1 MSRLALA
8 IEMSQRHGSIALG
21 DERGVQQVRAFAT
34 GGSNDEDPLM
44 PAIDEVVRAAGLTPQ
59 DLSAIIVSIGPG
71 GFTGLR
77 VAVTT
82 AKLLAEC
89 LAIPLVGVPSAL
101 VAAAASSNA
110 GPRIVA
116 LASKRDSSWFSVVDG
131 NGAGVRLRGTPR
143 AVDATSAVEL
153 FSDVR
158 TLLADEY
165 VPEPIIDA
173 ARRAGV
179 LLETPRFQ
187 ADACLSVGRAMLGR
201 NELADS
207 AQLTPIYPREP
218 EAVTLWRERHG

>member
-1 MSRLALA
+1 MSRIALA
-8 IEMSQRHGSIALG
+8 IEMSQRHGSIAVG
-21 DERGVQQVRAFAT
+21 DNRGVQQSRAFASA
-34 GGSNDEDPLM
+34 GSNDEDTLM
-44 PAIDEVVRAAGLTPQ
+44 PAIDDLVRAAALTPQ
-59 DLSAIIVSIGPG
+59 DLGAIIVSIGPG

-101 VAAAASSNA
+101 VAAAAASNS

-116 LASKRDSSWFSVVDG
+116 LASKRDSSWFSVVEGDG
-131 NGAGVRLRGTPR
+131 ASVRLRGTPQV
-143 AVDATSAVEL
+143 VDATSAFKF

-165 VPEPIIDA
+165 VPEPIVDL

-179 LLETPRFQ
+179 LLEVPRFE
-187 ADACLSVGRAMLGR
+187 AEACLDVGLAMLGR
-201 NELADS
+201 EELADS